1 MQEPSSD
8 ELKVLLIE
16 DNPADARLVQALLD
30 DSSAIVLTRVEALA
44 AGLEQLRRSPFDAVL
59 LDLLL
64 PDARGVDL
72 VATVR
77 AAAPSAAVVVLGGQ
91 AANDLFLAQAIV
103 RKGAEDL
110 VPKGQLT
117 TDLLERSLTLAVER
131 ARQKA
136 AAGRRE
142 AALAGSLAEARIGHW
157 SWSAGSRTVR
167 LAGYF
172 PGLAD
177 TVTAGG
183 APAVWLPVQEV
194 LRRLPRWVRQSL
206 RAARREVSTSR
217 NWLALVTVEADA
229 ARDGR
234 AGGLVIEAVLERD
247 GRGRICRMD
256 GTLRDTSGTG
266 AVEQLEAE
274 MITQLG
280 HELRTP
286 LTTIRGVLGVLANGD
301 GWPLAGPARMQVAT
315 AIASADRLG
324 CVIGDLLQRR
334 GVAAASPEALRRHV
348 PLGPFLYDALAARLP
363 MLTGAGIT
371 LGLSPEGR
379 AVDHPV
385 DAGRVRRAVDCL
397 CRRLL
402 VDCTAPGAEPLGR
415 RGFILD
421 VVTHPGVAWLE
432 IAPASAERHD
442 AGLHDSGAD
451 AVSRDAGQYEGR
463 TAWRAAFALAA

>member
-8 ELKVLLIE
+8 ELEVLLIE
-16 DNPADARLVQALLD
+16 DNPADARLVQALLA
-30 DSSAIVLTRVEALA
+30 DSDTLVITRVETLE
-44 AGLEQLRRSPFDAVL
+44 AGLEQLRTSPFDAVL

-72 VATVR
+72 IAKVR

-91 AANDLFLAQAIV
+91 AADDLLLAQAIV
-103 RKGAEDL
+103 RKGAEDV
-110 VPKGQLT
+110 VPKGELT
-117 TDLLERSLTLAVER
+117 TGLLERSLTLAVER
-131 ARQKA
+131 VRQKA
-136 AAGRRE
+136 AAERRE

-177 TVTAGG
+177 TVTPSGV
-183 APAVWLPVQEV
+183 PAVWLPVQEV
-194 LRRLPRWVRQSL
+194 LRRLPRWARQSL
-206 RAARREVSTSR
+206 HAARREVSTSR
-217 NWLALVTVEADA
+217 EWLALVVAEADA
-229 ARDGR
+229 TRGGG
-234 AGGLVIEAVLERD
+234 AGELVIEAVLERD
-247 GRGRICRMD
+247 GGGRICRMD
-256 GTLRDTSGTG
+256 GTVRDAAGAG

-286 LTTIRGVLGVLANGD
+286 LTTIRGVLGLLANGD

-324 CVIGDLLQRR
+324 GVIGDLLQRGGVRSASR
-334 GVAAASPEALRRHV
+334 GAQRRRV

-363 MLTGAGIT
+363 MLTAAGIM
-371 LGLSPEGR
+371 LGLSPAGR
-379 AVDHPV
+379 AVDQTV

-402 VDCTAPGAEPLGR
+402 VDCRAEHLGR

-432 IAPASAERHD
+432 IAPAPGEPRD
-442 AGLHDSGAD
+442 AGLQDNGTD
-451 AVSRDAGQYEGR
+451 AVARNAIDCEGR

>member
-8 ELKVLLIE
+8 ELEVLLIE
-16 DNPADARLVQALLD
+16 DNPADARLVQALLA
-30 DSSAIVLTRVEALA
+30 DSDTLVITRVETLE
-44 AGLEQLRRSPFDAVL
+44 AGLEQLRTSPFDAVL

-72 VATVR
+72 IAKVR

-91 AANDLFLAQAIV
+91 AAGDLLLAQAAI
-103 RKGAEDL
+103 RKGAQDL
-110 VPKGQLT
+110 VLKRELT

-131 ARQKA
+131 ARQKTA
-136 AAGRRE
+136 ADHRE
-142 AALAGSLAEARIGHW
+142 AALAGTLADARICHW

-167 LAGYF
+167 LAGYL
-172 PGLAD
+172 PGPAR
-177 TVTAGG
+177 TGM
-183 APAVWLPVQEV
+183 APAVCLPVREL
-194 LRRLPRWVRQSL
+194 LRRLPRWARQGL
-206 RAARREVSTSR
+206 HAARREVSTSR
-217 NWLALVTVEADA
+217 EWLALVTVEAEA
-229 ARDGR
+229 TREGR
-234 AGGLVIEAVLERD
+234 AGELVIEAVLERD
-247 GRGRICRMD
+247 GGGRICRMD
-256 GTLRDTSGTG
+256 GTLRDVSGAG

-274 MITQLG
+274 MIAQLG

-286 LTTIRGVLGVLANGD
+286 LTTIRGVLGLLANGD

-324 CVIGDLLQRR
+324 GVIGDLLQRGGVPTASR
-334 GVAAASPEALRRHV
+334 GAQQRRV
-348 PLGPFLYDALAARLP
+348 PLGPFLYDALSARLP
-363 MLTGAGIT
+363 MLTAAGIT

-379 AVDHPV
+379 AVDRPV

-402 VDCTAPGAEPLGR
+402 VDCTAEPQGR

-421 VVTHPGVAWLE
+421 VVTRPGVAWLE
-432 IAPASAERHD
+432 IAPAPGEPRD
-442 AGLHDSGAD
+442 AGRHGAGT
-451 AVSRDAGQYEGR
+451 AAASRDASKHAGR